1 MFGRSEQKKP
11 SLPDIKI
18 TKMPDDFYGGVN
30 PVIKFQNV
38 EKVIKPAQISKPV
51 LSSADKKL
59 LDKKTTVGAGNK
71 LHPINLFT
79 SWKFL
84 VVAGVGVLIIGG
96 SVMGFYYWRQ
106 YRTTLS
112 VAPEPIQPVV
122 VEPIVV
128 VPEITSTPVVEPE
141 PVVVPP
147 PMVSE
152 AKLDFPSSLLGDSVD
167 TDKDGISDV
176 AEELFGTDPA
186 VPDSDNDNY
195 PDGHEVYY
203 LYNPAGKEPMK
214 IVDSGLVNVFTNPV
228 FLYKIY
234 YPKSWAVGNV
244 DTSYKDVL
252 FSTVTGENVE
262 IKVINMDPEE
272 SFSHWFANNAT
283 GEQLADYLPFE
294 SVFKETGFVR
304 KDDLVYFLPKGNQV
318 FVILYHTTDSNI
330 VNYRLVIKMIARSF
344 QFGNATE
351 IPARIDEESI
361 KMTSSTSFSP
371 TINMSTPL

>member
-1 MFGRSEQKKP
+1 MFGRSDKKKT

-18 TKMPDDFYGGVN
+18 TKMPDDFYGGIN
-30 PVIKFQNV
+30 PVVKFQNV
-38 EKVIKPAQISKPV
+38 EKVIKPAQITKPV
-51 LSSADKKL
+51 LSSADKKIF
-59 LDKKTTVGAGNK
+59 DQKTVVGAGNK

-84 VVAGVGVLIIGG
+84 VVAGVGILVIGG

-106 YRTTLS
+106 YRQTLA
-112 VAPEPIQPVV
+112 VVPEPIQPVI
-122 VEPIVV
+122 EPVVV
-128 VPEITSTPVVEPE
+128 VPEVTSTPVIEPE
-141 PVVVPP
+141 PVVVVPP
-147 PMVSE
+147 VVAE
-152 AKLDFPSSLLGDSVD
+152 TNLDFPSSLLGDSVD
-167 TDKDGISDV
+167 TDKDGITDV

-203 LYNPAGKEPMK
+203 LYNSAGKEPMK
-214 IVDSGLVNVFTNPV
+214 IVDSGLVSVFTNPI

-234 YPKSWAVGNV
+234 YPKSWAVGNT
-244 DTSYKDVL
+244 DISYKDVL

-262 IKVINMDPEE
+262 IKVMDMDPAE
-272 SFSHWFANNAT
+272 SFSRWFSHNAT

-318 FVILYHTTDSNI
+318 FVILYHTTDSSI
-330 VNYRLVIKMIARSF
+330 VNYRVVIKMITRSF

-351 IPARIDEESI
+351 LPARTVEGSI
-361 KMTSSTSFSP
+361 
-371 TINMSTPL
+371 